1 MLYTLHTPSGTPS
14 LPYIYTLYIYVH
26 PLYMYIDTIHTHNT
40 PLNTLYNTPHIHPI
54 YTPIYITTWK
64 VSPSNLIS
72 TGGGP
77 GGGEAIDDRNAVPDW
92 NTVGMDDSKVIKQPI
107 NTLKQPISS
116 SK

>member
-1 MLYTLHTPSGTPS
+1 
-14 LPYIYTLYIYVH
+14 
-26 PLYMYIDTIHTHNT
+26 MYIDTIHTHNT

-77 GGGEAIDDRNAVPDW
+77 GGGDAIDDRNAVPDW